1 MPTVAPKIQEIPDIN
16 HRVAQS
22 RRRRRTY
29 QERQAALEY
38 MTDEALEVLRE
49 LLSSNN
55 ESVRLAAARETLD
68 RAQGKAR
75 QVQQVN
81 VQATDMTALH
91 LAALR
96 TLANNA
102 QAIDITPNTV
112 IDHASQ

>member
-1 MPTVAPKIQEIPDIN
+1 MPTVAPKIQDIPDIN
-16 HRVAQS
+16 HRVAQA

-29 QERQAALEY
+29 QERQATLEF
-38 MTDEALEVLRE
+38 MADEALDVLRD

-55 ESVRLAAARETLD
+55 ESIRLAAARETLD
-68 RAQGKAR
+68 RAQGKPR

-102 QAIDITPNTV
+102 QAIDITPNTA

>member
-1 MPTVAPKIQEIPDIN
+1 MPDPQYVPAKNLTLDQRLRKNA
-16 HRVAQS
+16 
-22 RRRRRTY
+22 RRSY
-29 QERQAALEY
+29 QQRQVILEQ
-38 MTDEALEVLRE
+38 MTDEAFDVLRE

-96 TLANNA
+96 TLANNT
-102 QAIDITPNTV
+102 QAIDITPHTA

>member
-1 MPTVAPKIQEIPDIN
+1 MADPQTKPKENLTLNQRLRN
-16 HRVAQS
+16 NA
-22 RRRRRTY
+22 RRSYHQRH
-29 QERQAALEY
+29 AILEQ
-38 MTDEALEVLRE
+38 MTDEAFDVLRE

-68 RAQGKAR
+68 RAQGKPR

-96 TLANNA
+96 TLANNT
-102 QAIDITPNTV
+102 QAIDITPHTA
-112 IDHASQ
+112 IDHVSQ

>member
-1 MPTVAPKIQEIPDIN
+1 MPDPQYVPAKNLTLDQRLRKNA
-16 HRVAQS
+16 
-22 RRRRRTY
+22 RRSY
-29 QERQAALEY
+29 QQRQVILEQ
-38 MTDEALEVLRE
+38 MTDEAFDVLRE

-55 ESVRLAAARETLD
+55 ESIRLAAARETLD

-96 TLANNA
+96 TLANNT
-102 QAIDITPNTV
+102 QAIDITPNTA
-112 IDHASQ
+112 IDHARQ

>member
-1 MPTVAPKIQEIPDIN
+1 MPDPQYMPAKNLTLDQRLRKNA
-16 HRVAQS
+16 
-22 RRRRRTY
+22 RRSY
-29 QERQAALEY
+29 QQRQVILEQ
-38 MTDEALEVLRE
+38 MTDEAFDVLRE

>member
-1 MPTVAPKIQEIPDIN
+1 MPDPQYVPAKNLTLDQRLRKNA
-16 HRVAQS
+16 
-22 RRRRRTY
+22 RRSY
-29 QERQAALEY
+29 QQRQVILEQ
-38 MTDEALEVLRE
+38 MTDEAFDVLRE

-102 QAIDITPNTV
+102 QAIDITPNTA